1 MNISE
6 YFQNIIHFSSFLKL
20 FMARYSYVA
29 DSLSQLKQCMLSVGH
44 IYNMPQLTLA
54 PDPRSWRLWR
64 LAPPSDPVSA
74 SEGSLGAR
82 LVAESV
88 L

>member
-1 MNISE
+1 
-6 YFQNIIHFSSFLKL
+6 
-20 FMARYSYVA
+20 MARYSYVA
-29 DSLSQLKQCMLSVGH
+29 DLLSQLKQCMLSVDH

-54 PDPRSWRLWR
+54 PAPAPRSWRLWR

-74 SEGSLGAR
+74 SEGYLGAR